1 MHIYIMKQ
9 RNLYIGFGFVNA
21 RFTRYCNQK
30 KKKKININ
38 EIQEG
43 NM

>member
-1 MHIYIMKQ
+1 MHIYSESVKQ
-9 RNLYIGFGFVNA
+9 RNLYIGFGFFNA
-21 RFTRYCNQK
+21 RFTRYRY
-30 KKKKININ
+30 KKININ

>member
-21 RFTRYCNQK
+21 RFTRYCNK
-30 KKKKININ
+30 KKKKKKN
-38 EIQEG
+38 
-43 NM
+43 